1 MKENMIIIYDFDGT
15 LTPYSLPQ
23 YEIIKKCGYDDNKLI
38 ERIKNEINANNS
50 LNLYQAYFKC
60 YIDILKEHN
69 IELNMDNICLG
80 VDKTRFNKGVE
91 EYFNRM
97 QFSKTGIKHYII
109 TSGIKEYVK
118 SPSIGSLVND
128 IYGVT
133 FKRDGEKL
141 TEIDFLVTDKKKVDI
156 IKEIAQE
163 NSNKNIVYLGDGLTD
178 ADAFEYVHS
187 ISGKSIFIMA
197 NNDAIENYKKLKKQG
212 IIDEGF
218 DADFSE
224 GSDLDNFL
232 KVLIDF

>member
-60 YIDILKEHN
+60 YVDILKEHN
-69 IELNMDNICLG
+69 IELNMDSICLG
-80 VDKTRFNKGVE
+80 VDKTRFNKSVE
-91 EYFNRM
+91 EYFYRM

-118 SPSIGSLVND
+118 RTSIGSLVND

-133 FKRDGEKL
+133 FKRDGEKI

-232 KVLIDF
+232 KVLINF

>member
-23 YEIIKKCGYDDNKLI
+23 YEILKRCGYDDNKLI

-60 YIDILKEHN
+60 YVDILKEHN
-69 IELNMDNICLG
+69 IELNMDSICLG
-80 VDKTRFNKGVE
+80 VDKTRFNKSVE

-118 SPSIGSLVND
+118 RTSIGSLVND

-133 FKRDGEKL
+133 FKRDGEKI

-232 KVLIDF
+232 KVLINF